1 MHVCSHWPL
10 PFPSLLLPVLC
21 HSPKER
27 WDRQTGDE
35 PYLSLS
41 SLHFCL
47 INVYL
52 AKCPPCASHSA
63 GCWGAGPALRQVRV
77 PGSGQG
83 GAWRAEGP
91 ASATDHS
98 AALAP
103 QGLEVLEEKSVASE
117 QHSQR
122 TGWPGQDRE
131 VRAGDWGGPVW
142 QVSWPRKPSASSM
155 PCQWYW
161 LPRAT
166 LSWWGLG
173 IQTMWLL
180 LQSSYV

>member
-52 AKCPPCASHSA
+52 AKCPPCASHCA

-103 QGLEVLEEKSVASE
+103 QGLEVLEEKSCGVRTAFSE
-117 QHSQR
+117 NR
-122 TGWPGQDRE
+122 LAWTGQGGQGRRLRRPGL
-131 VRAGDWGGPVW
+131 AGELT
-142 QVSWPRKPSASSM
+142 QEAQ
-155 PCQWYW
+155 C
-161 LPRAT
+161 
-166 LSWWGLG
+166 
-173 IQTMWLL
+173 
-180 LQSSYV
+180 